1 MSKFRFD
8 FLTRN
13 FVLALLLA
21 SMAVSL
27 TACPS
32 TVAYKTID
40 DGRPDNH
47 SSSGDSGGRT
57 Y

>member
-21 SMAVSL
+21 SMAVSM

-47 SSSGDSGGRT
+47 SSSGGRT